1 MNLLI
6 HVLLLSLCAYAVN
19 CLPFEIQNNEP
30 TLNDLR
36 KIFEHTN
43 SGLTTANTNA
53 KTLQEMSTVVD
64 NINEEK
70 NETGLHRSKRQLAVP
85 LGFRSYDYGDYYGGL
100 TGDYNYDYYDWVC
113 SETRCRVCNILGGE
127 CCDPAENPNCNLPDT
142 CLNNPCL
149 AGGSCV
155 TTTTLLGNPDFLC
168 ICLPG
173 LTGKYCQ
180 ITNDYIVDGFMPN
193 IPIGPAFPPHG
204 PFPPPNGI
212 LPPPPPGFLGQT
224 GGQQQMGGYYQP
236 PPPQAPTSYQ
246 QAPPP
251 AMPMYQPQAPPPSM
265 PMYQQQAPPP
275 AMPSYQPQ
283 APPPSYEQPQQYQQ
297 PPPPPPAQAPSP
309 YGYGQ
314 PQMA

>member
-6 HVLLLSLCAYAVN
+6 HVLLVSLCAYAVS
-19 CLPFEIQNNEP
+19 CLPFENQNNEP
-30 TLNDLR
+30 TLNELR
-36 KIFEHTN
+36 RIFEHTE
-43 SGLTTANTNA
+43 SGLTTQVSTNTN
-53 KTLQEMSTVVD
+53 TLHENPTLDDSKSV
-64 NINEEK
+64 K
-70 NETGLHRSKRQLAVP
+70 NETGLNRSKRQLAVP

-127 CCDPAENPNCNLPDT
+127 CCDPADNPNCFLPDT

-204 PFPPPNGI
+204 PFPPPNNPFGNNPNG
-212 LPPPPPGFLGQT
+212 LFPPPNGLFPPQPS
-224 GGQQQMGGYYQP
+224 P
-236 PPPQAPTSYQ
+236 PPSFFGQSSMGSYNQPQGPVPYQ

-251 AMPMYQPQAPPPSM
+251 SVQ
-265 PMYQQQAPPP
+265 
-275 AMPSYQPQ
+275 SYQPQ
-283 APPPSYEQPQQYQQ
+283 APPPSVQSYQPQAPPPPAYEPQQYQQ
-297 PPPPPPAQAPSP
+297 PPPPPAQAP

-314 PQMA
+314 PA